1 MAAKVHHVG
10 ISVPNLDH
18 AVKFFADVFGVKSA
32 KVESDEVRNLYLEF
46 ENFTLQI
53 TEDPGR
59 LYGEKFGRLDHIAMV
74 VDNMD
79 ETAKALKDYD
89 VDVVWDPPVR
99 VQHYR
104 SNFTRRNGGV
114 GVVFQ
119 LTDELGE
126 THPTQKFYPE
136 MMEQLIDPA

>member
-10 ISVPNLDH
+10 ISVPDLDR
-18 AVKFFADVFGVKSA
+18 AVKFFADVFGVTSA

-59 LYGEKFGRLDHIAMV
+59 LYGETFGRLDHIAITVDDLDTTVQRLQDHDVAMV
-74 VDNMD
+74 W
-79 ETAKALKDYD
+79 EK
-89 VDVVWDPPVR
+89 PVR
-99 VQHYR
+99 VGDVR
-104 SNFTRRNGGV
+104 CNFTRRQGGV

-119 LTDELGE
+119 LSDEHGA
-126 THPTQKFYPE
+126 THPSQEFHPG
-136 MMEQLIDPA
+136 MMTDLIEEP